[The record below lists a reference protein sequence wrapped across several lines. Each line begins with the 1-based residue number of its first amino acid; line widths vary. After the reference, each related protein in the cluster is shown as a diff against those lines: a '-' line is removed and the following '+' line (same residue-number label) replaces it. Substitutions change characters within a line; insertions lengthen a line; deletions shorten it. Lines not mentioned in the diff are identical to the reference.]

1 MNTIKKILKGIPTCV
16 IIYIIISGNGDD
28 TPFGFV
34 LLFLSVGL
42 TVLFLDEN
50 MNKISL
56 SIITL
61 YLALICAPGYKVAI
75 PYFLICGVCLLVYYI
90 IGCKK
95 DSRKFK
101 ERIMQ
106 FMRIFDNEST
116 KKAGGGH
123 KKDTDVAWSA
133 INLFN
138 PFERY
143 YYFKDGS
150 FRIVRGVFPKMVERS
165 KKFHISDL
173 VVGNQTSKKVF
184 FISSITVPV
193 NIAARTKMD
202 ECVTFSNIFRWKGN
216 ILEKI
221 LDGKK
226 V

>member
-34 LLFLSVGL
+34 LLLLSVGL
-42 TVLFLDEN
+42 TVLFLDES
-50 MNKISL
+50 MNRISL

-61 YLALICAPGYKVAI
+61 CLALICAPGYKVAI

-106 FMRIFDNEST
+106 FMSIFDNEST
-116 KKAGGGH
+116 RKTDGGC
-123 KKDTDVAWSA
+123 KKDSYLVWSA
-133 INLFN
+133 INLLN

-150 FRIVRGVFPKMVERS
+150 FRIIRGVFPKMVRRS
-165 KKFHISDL
+165 KKLHISDL
-173 VVGNQTSKKVF
+173 VVGNQTRKDVF

-193 NIAARTKMD
+193 NISAKSSMD

-216 ILEKI
+216 ILERI
-221 LDGKK
+221 LDGKQI
-226 V
+226 